1 MIKKMTA
8 LLLALVLV
16 VIGIPISAYA
26 AKSSVTLEDAVD
38 SDKYY
43 FLSLNQIPSSA
54 LDISDD
60 GYAQL
65 WKITPGKTHSFKIHE
80 KDGYYYFED
89 YETEQVL
96 EVENGNA
103 AKLSKIV
110 LADYDGSDKQ
120 LWSLNHNGENY
131 YEICSKLNSGLAINN
146 YYARTNNGNT
156 FVLHP
161 HNFGSN
167 EIFAFVED
175 TSVKDEKYAGA
186 DTDAAE
192 TTAFENDLE
201 RYGTGEE
208 YSIVPC
214 SAGGARID
222 MSTASDRSIQL
233 YRTTLGT
240 NQTWILGKVGDYYY
254 IKSNLGDFYLEVAES
269 STANRTNVQIAS
281 FTGNN
286 NQKWK
291 FTSVN

>member
-26 AKSSVTLEDAVD
+26 AKSNVTLEDAVD

-65 WKITPGKTHSFKIHE
+65 WEITPGKTRSFKIHE
-80 KDGYYYFED
+80 KSGYYYFED

-110 LADYDGSDKQ
+110 LADYDGSDRQ

-146 YYARTNNGNT
+146 YFARTNNGNT

-161 HNFGSN
+161 HNFGAN

-175 TSVKDEKYAGA
+175 TSVKEGEYDGAGP
-186 DTDAAE
+186 DAAGP
-192 TTAFENDLE
+192 TVFENDLE
-201 RYGTGEE
+201 RYGTEEE

-214 SAGGARID
+214 CAGGARID

-233 YRTTLGT
+233 YKTTLGT
-240 NQTWILGKVGDYYY
+240 NQTWILGKVGDDYY
-254 IKSNLGDFYLEVAES
+254 IKSKYDGKVVEVPG
-269 STANRTNVQIAS
+269 
-281 FTGNN
+281 GNA
-286 NQKWK
+286 
-291 FTSVN
+291 

>member
-1 MIKKMTA
+1 MKKSLTA
-8 LLLALVLV
+8 LLMALVIAV
-16 VIGIPISAYA
+16 SCVPFTAYA
-26 AKSSVTLEDAVD
+26 AKSSITLEDAVD

-65 WKITPGKTHSFKIHE
+65 WEITQGQTHSFKIHE
-80 KDGYYYFED
+80 KGGYYYFED

-120 LWSLNHNGENY
+120 LWSLNNNGENY

-146 YYARTNNGNT
+146 YYARKNNGNT

-175 TSVKDEKYAGA
+175 TSLKDEKYGST

-201 RYGTGEE
+201 RYGLAEE

-214 SAGGARID
+214 CAGGAR
-222 MSTASDRSIQL
+222 AA
-233 YRTTLGT
+233 
-240 NQTWILGKVGDYYY
+240 GKAKTKGR
-254 IKSNLGDFYLEVAES
+254 K
-269 STANRTNVQIAS
+269 
-281 FTGNN
+281 
-286 NQKWK
+286 
-291 FTSVN
+291 TSEAL